1 MKIKYNIVKSSSIFT
16 YTNLI
21 RYNNKSHYFK
31 VKLVKQGKWT
41 ENVSNKKKNWE
52 TKESDS
58 VQQLLFTS
66 IFHKTIER

>member
-1 MKIKYNIVKSSSIFT
+1 MKIKYNIVKSSLIFT

-41 ENVSNKKKNWE
+41 ENVSNKKKRWRN
-52 TKESDS
+52 
-58 VQQLLFTS
+58 
-66 IFHKTIER
+66 ERIGLGTTTVVYFDFP

>member
-41 ENVSNKKKNWE
+41 ENVSNKKRWRNE
-52 TKESDS
+52 R
-58 VQQLLFTS
+58 
-66 IFHKTIER
+66 IELGTTTVVYFDFP

>member
-21 RYNNKSHYFK
+21 RYNNKSHCFK

-41 ENVSNKKKNWE
+41 ENVSNKKKN
-52 TKESDS
+52 
-58 VQQLLFTS
+58 
-66 IFHKTIER
+66 

>member
-1 MKIKYNIVKSSSIFT
+1 MKIKYNIVKSSLIFT

-41 ENVSNKKKNWE
+41 ENVSNKKRWRNE
-52 TKESDS
+52 R
-58 VQQLLFTS
+58 
-66 IFHKTIER
+66 IELGTTTVVYFDFP